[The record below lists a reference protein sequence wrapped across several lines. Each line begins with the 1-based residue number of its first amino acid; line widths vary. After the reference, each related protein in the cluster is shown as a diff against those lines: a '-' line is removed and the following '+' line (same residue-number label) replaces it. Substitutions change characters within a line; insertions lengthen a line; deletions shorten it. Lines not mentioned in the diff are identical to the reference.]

1 MNIYF
6 LYISAMIFATIGLIF
21 SLGLK
26 FLEKKIGLKNAI
38 ITFVIV
44 IVPELLCAYILNIII
59 MH

>member
-21 SLGLK
+21 SLSLK

-38 ITFVIV
+38 ITFVII
-44 IVPELLCAYILNIII
+44 IVPELLCAYIFNIII